1 VHKNIRMALG
11 SVLAVA
17 GIVFFILPGSI
28 LFLLGGLLLLSYD
41 FPRARVW
48 LKSCQRAMSGSAQKI
63 DRLIRA
69 RKLRS

>member
-1 VHKNIRMALG
+1 MHKNIRMALG
-11 SVLAVA
+11 SVLAFA

-48 LKSCQRAMSGSAQKI
+48 LKNCQRTMSGSAQKI
-63 DRLIRA
+63 DRLILA